1 MAKRISENCIPII
14 AGKIGAFCSEDGS
27 KISLIVYPED
37 AEDSVAAHNAA
48 CQAIEQINKDLGFDD
63 DFLSMAGYGD
73 ESQRT
78 VENDRYIASWYY
90 DPTYGL
96 VLSYE
101 FK

>member
-1 MAKRISENCIPII
+1 
-14 AGKIGAFCSEDGS
+14 
-27 KISLIVYPED
+27 
-37 AEDSVAAHNAA
+37 
-48 CQAIEQINKDLGFDD
+48 
-63 DFLSMAGYGD
+63 MAGYGD